1 MDYVHSDT
9 SVESPTGDARPLVT
23 WAGLPAGIAWYRPGG
38 ERTAWADSVV
48 KRLFD
53 VMAAGVLFVA
63 LVPVLVSIAL
73 AVALDSSGPI
83 FFRQERVGRDGKRI
97 VILKFRTMR
106 PDRRKRAG
114 YPPGPERRVLHKSI
128 KDPRIT
134 RVGRILRRTCMD
146 ELPQLW
152 NVLRGDMSLVGPRP
166 ELPEIVARYESWQA
180 ERHRVKPGIT
190 GWWQVNRDGSRLM
203 HEATELDL
211 YYIEHQSLWLDLII
225 LARTFAVVIRGCGA
239 F

>member
-1 MDYVHSDT
+1 
-9 SVESPTGDARPLVT
+9 
-23 WAGLPAGIAWYRPGG
+23 
-38 ERTAWADSVV
+38 
-48 KRLFD
+48 
-53 VMAAGVLFVA
+53 VMVASALFVA
-63 LVPVLVSIAL
+63 LAPVLVSIAL
-73 AVALDSSGPI
+73 SVALDSSGPI
-83 FFRQERVGRDGKRI
+83 LFRQERVGRDGKRI

-106 PDRRKRAG
+106 PDRRTRADR
-114 YPPGPERRVLHKSI
+114 PPESERRVTHKSS

-134 RVGRILRRTCMD
+134 RVGRILRRTCSD

-166 ELPEIVARYESWQA
+166 ELPEIVARYEPWQDA
-180 ERHRVKPGIT
+180 RHRVKPGIT

-211 YYIEHQSLWLDLII
+211 YYIEHQSLWLDLTI
-225 LARTFAVVIRGCGA
+225 LARTAAVVIRGCGA